1 MKSMKRTLIKNIEGL
16 WRVEIGNRVLK
27 GEDMSKDYAI
37 KNAWLLV
44 QGDEILEYG
53 SMESSSVPASADQE
67 IVLSK
72 GQHVLPAWCDSHT
85 HIVFHESRE
94 KEYLDRLKGL
104 TYEQIAENGGG
115 ILNSARR
122 LREASEEEL
131 YDQAEKRLG
140 EVRSMGTGAIEIKSG
155 YGLTTESELKMLK
168 VIRRLKEN
176 YKMPI
181 RATFLGAH
189 AFPEKYKLNK
199 EGYVDLIINDM
210 LPRVVG
216 EGLAD
221 YIDVF
226 CDKGFFSVDQSR
238 RILEAA
244 LTLGLKSKI
253 HANELANSG
262 GVQLGVE
269 MGSISVD
276 HLECIGEDEI
286 KVLLNSNTL
295 PTALPGTS
303 FFLGI
308 PYAPGRRMIDAGL
321 PLVLAT
327 DYNPGSTPSGN
338 MPLLMSIACLSMKLL
353 PLEAMAAATIN
364 GAMAMELGDRMG
376 SIDQGKLA
384 SFLITQPISSL
395 DYFTYAYGS
404 QLIDKVMIGGEWV

>member
-1 MKSMKRTLIKNIEGL
+1 MNKILIKNIESL
-16 WRVEIGNRVLK
+16 WRVGLGNRALRGK
-27 GEDMSKDYAI
+27 EMSEAYAI
-37 KNAWLLV
+37 EKAWLLV
-44 QGDEILEYG
+44 EGDQIKGYG
-53 SMESSSVPASADQE
+53 SMNSPYIPTEVDQE
-67 IVLSK
+67 ISLLP
-72 GQHVLPAWCDSHT
+72 GQHILPAWCDSHT

-122 LREASEEEL
+122 LRDAEEQEL
-131 YDQAEKRLG
+131 YDQAEKRLR

-155 YGLTTESELKMLK
+155 YGLTTEAELKMLR

-189 AFPEKYKLNK
+189 AFPEEYRQNR
-199 EGYVDLIINDM
+199 EGYVDLVIQEM

-226 CDKGFFSVDQSR
+226 CDKGFFTVDQTR

-244 LTLGLKSKI
+244 MKMGIPSKI

-262 GVQLGVE
+262 GVQLGVA
-269 MGSISVD
+269 MGSVSVD
-276 HLECIGEDEI
+276 HLECIGLDEI
-286 KVLLNSNTL
+286 EALLNSKTL

-308 PYAPGRRMIDAGL
+308 PYAPARRMIDAGL

-338 MPLLMSIACLSMKLL
+338 VPLMLSIACLNMKLL
-353 PLEAMAAATIN
+353 PLEAMAAASIN
-364 GAMAMELGDRMG
+364 GAMAMELGERVG
-376 SIDQGKLA
+376 SIDLGKLA
-384 SFLITQPISSL
+384 NFIITEPISSL

-404 QLIDKVMIGGEWV
+404 QLIHRVMIAGEWI

>member
-1 MKSMKRTLIKNIEGL
+1 MKKLLIKNIESL
-16 WRVEIGNRVLK
+16 WRVGLGNRALRGK
-27 GEDMSKDYAI
+27 EMSQAYSMDK
-37 KNAWLLV
+37 AWLLV
-44 QGDEILEYG
+44 EGDQIKGYG
-53 SMESSSVPASADQE
+53 SMNSTDIPTE
-67 IVLSK
+67 IDEEIFLLP
-72 GQHVLPAWCDSHT
+72 GQHILPAWCDSHT

-94 KEYLDRLKGL
+94 REYLDRLKGL

-122 LREASEEEL
+122 LREADEQEL
-131 YDQAEKRLG
+131 YDQAEKRLR

-155 YGLTTESELKMLK
+155 YGLTTEAELKMLR

-176 YKMPI
+176 YPMPI

-189 AFPEKYKLNK
+189 AFPEEYKQNR
-199 EGYVDLIINDM
+199 EGYVDLVIREM

-226 CDKGFFSVDQSR
+226 CDKGFFTVDQTR

-244 LTLGLKSKI
+244 MKMGIPSKI

-262 GVQLGVE
+262 GVQLGVA

-276 HLECIGEDEI
+276 HLECIDQEEI
-286 KVLLNSNTL
+286 EALLTSNTL

-308 PYAPGRRMIDAGL
+308 PYAPARRMIDAGL

-338 MPLLMSIACLSMKLL
+338 VPLMLSIACLNMKIL
-353 PLEAMAAATIN
+353 PLEAMAAASIN
-364 GAMAMELGDRMG
+364 GAMAMELGERVG
-376 SIDQGKLA
+376 SIDPGKLA
-384 SFLITQPISSL
+384 NFIITEPISSL

-404 QLIDKVMIGGEWV
+404 QLIHRVMIAGEWV